1 MGRATEKDWPKR
13 PSDHQLQE
21 AQKKD
26 SDMAITPTVEA
37 VHVPA
42 HLAPPVTLQ
51 AKQLYHI
58 DTILTGAELPQVK
71 KP

>member
-1 MGRATEKDWPKR
+1 MTEVTELRALAP
-13 PSDHQLQE
+13 
-21 AQKKD
+21 A
-26 SDMAITPTVEA
+26 VEA

-58 DTILTGAELPQVK
+58 DTILTGAELPQVE

>member
-1 MGRATEKDWPKR
+1 MEKAWPKR

-21 AQKKD
+21 AQKKKKKD
-26 SDMAITPTVEA
+26 SDVAITPVVEA
-37 VHVPA
+37 VHIPA
-42 HLAPPVTLQ
+42 HLVPPVTLQ

-58 DTILTGAELPQVK
+58 YTTLTGAELPQAK